1 MRALIFTL
9 VAFVFSVP
17 SFARNSRSCAPEE
30 TSTVLVGACLTGE
43 LKEEEK
49 VLARK
54 LNALRQG
61 IKRQDF
67 SSNPDIDRQAKQDF
81 LRGLDEADRSWR
93 ALVKSECIELLAGD
107 TYGGNGAVNAGLKC
121 QLDRTISRVV
131 EIEKSE
137 PYKWIAR

>member
-1 MRALIFTL
+1 M
-9 VAFVFSVP
+9 
-17 SFARNSRSCAPEE
+17 
-30 TSTVLVGACLTGE
+30 TGE

-93 ALVKSECIELLAGD
+93 ALVKSECVELLAGD